1 MAWLKKKREKAV
13 INFIDIDKDLMSIR
27 ESVELSGKSGESVE
41 YDPTNDIKDLEGKGY
56 VLVKNNFNGDGN
68 QPSYTE
74 DTKVYLI
81 SFKHDVRPVNLD
93 HPLTKIPSEEYDHP
107 ITFTV
112 AFEGTPT
119 KVKKKIQTAHLF
131 RTLTADKVTSERI
144 ENGKY
149 DSDWQLDSQKFN
161 DVKVPVLPGVH
172 ADQKVVVGPKIDKE
186 DEDIEV
192 SVTYHLNGYLI
203 PVDENGDEIPNVGPY
218 QFATD
223 EKDPTKIA
231 PNQIVPD
238 IEGYTHDQ
246 EIISPQSPDKD
257 ISIIYKTIPKH
268 DAIYL
273 SEDEND
279 ETTNLSEKAPS
290 TYSQLTEDNI
300 QEATTMGI
308 KGQIDEKE
316 IERRIDEQMA
326 IVNFIDLDDEGKQIT
341 SSGPLYGLPGEVIN
355 DLYNTDVPMTA
366 LKEAGFEVIFN
377 NFDGNGQV
385 QTFNQNHLVTQIF
398 TVGLRH
404 INLKEKNESSNSL
417 QAFSQQQGEV
427 LKKLENY
434 QPTES
439 SKDLETITAV
449 AKDTIEVL
457 NQFLEKNQTVENTR
471 NSSIKKNNSKLE
483 DK

>member
-13 INFIDIDKDLMSIR
+13 INFIDIDKELMSIR
-27 ESVELSGKSGESVE
+27 ESVELSGKSNDPIE

-56 VLVKNNFNGDGN
+56 VLVKNNFNGDGS

-93 HPLTKIPSEEYDHP
+93 HPLTKIPSKEYDHP

-112 AFEGTPT
+112 TYEGTPT
-119 KVKKKIQTAHLF
+119 KVKKNIQTAHLF
-131 RTLTADKVTSERI
+131 RTLTADKVTSQRI

-149 DSDWQLDSQKFN
+149 DSDWQLDRQKFD

-172 ADQKVVVGPKIDKE
+172 ADQKIVVWPKVDNK
-186 DEDIEV
+186 DVEV

-257 ISIIYKTIPKH
+257 ISIIYKTIPKE
-268 DAIYL
+268 DTTYISDTENIDL
-273 SEDEND
+273 SQAD
-279 ETTNLSEKAPS
+279 SS
-290 TYSQLTEDNI
+290 TYSPSGNGDLKENDV
-300 QEATTMGI
+300 QEAIMGI
-308 KGQIDEKE
+308 KGQVDEKE
-316 IERRIDEQMA
+316 MERRIDEQMA
-326 IVNFIDLDDEGKQIT
+326 IVNFIDLDDDGKQIT
-341 SSGPLYGLPGEVIN
+341 SSGPLYGLPGESIN

-366 LKEAGFEVIFN
+366 LKEAGFEVVFN

-404 INLKEKNESSNSL
+404 INSKEKNESSNSL

-434 QPTES
+434 QSTGN

-457 NQFLEKNQTVENTR
+457 NKFLEKNQTVENTK
-471 NSSIKKNNSKLE
+471 NSTTKK
-483 DK
+483 

>member
-27 ESVELSGKSGESVE
+27 ESVELSGKSDDPIE

-56 VLVKNNFNGDGN
+56 VLVKNNFNGDGS

-112 AFEGTPT
+112 NFEGTPT
-119 KVKKKIQTAHLF
+119 KVKKNIQTAHLF

-149 DSDWQLDSQKFN
+149 DSDWQLDRQKFD

-172 ADQKVVVGPKIDKE
+172 ADQKIVVGPKVD
-186 DEDIEV
+186 DEDVEV

-223 EKDPTKIA
+223 ENDPTKIA

-238 IEGYTHDQ
+238 IEGYTHAQ
-246 EIISPQSPDKD
+246 EVISPQSPDKD

-273 SEDEND
+273 SEAEND
-279 ETTNLSEKAPS
+279 ETTNLSEKASS
-290 TYSQLTEDNI
+290 TYSQLKEDNI

-326 IVNFIDLDDEGKQIT
+326 IVNFIDLDDDGKQIT
-341 SSGPLYGLPGEVIN
+341 SSGPLYGLPGESIN

-366 LKEAGFEVIFN
+366 LKEAGFEVVFN

-385 QTFNQNHLVTQIF
+385 QSFNQNHLVTQIF

-404 INLKEKNESSNSL
+404 INLKEKTESYHPIQEL
-417 QAFSQQQGEV
+417 AQKQEEA
-427 LKKLENY
+427 LKKLEDY
-434 QPTES
+434 QPSGKS
-439 SKDLETITAV
+439 SDLETVTAV
-449 AKDTIEVL
+449 AKSTIELL
-457 NQFLEKNQTVENTR
+457 NKFLEKNQITD
-471 NSSIKKNNSKLE
+471 KANNSKLE
-483 DK
+483 A

>member
-27 ESVELSGKSGESVE
+27 ESVELSGKSDDPIE
-41 YDPTNDIKDLEGKGY
+41 YDPTNDIKDLERKGY

-81 SFKHDVRPVNLD
+81 SFKHDVRPVNPD
-93 HPLTKIPSEEYDHP
+93 HPVTKIPSEEYDHP

-112 AFEGTPT
+112 TFEGTPT

-131 RTLTADKVTSERI
+131 PTLTADKVTSKRI

-149 DSDWQLDSQKFN
+149 DSDWQLDRQKFD

-172 ADQKVVVGPKIDKE
+172 ADQKIVVGPKVDK
-186 DEDIEV
+186 EDIEV

-203 PVDENGDEIPNVGPY
+203 PVDEIPNVGPY

-238 IEGYTHDQ
+238 IEGYTH
-246 EIISPQSPDKD
+246 
-257 ISIIYKTIPKH
+257 
-268 DAIYL
+268 A
-273 SEDEND
+273 
-279 ETTNLSEKAPS
+279 
-290 TYSQLTEDNI
+290 
-300 QEATTMGI
+300 
-308 KGQIDEKE
+308 
-316 IERRIDEQMA
+316 
-326 IVNFIDLDDEGKQIT
+326 
-341 SSGPLYGLPGEVIN
+341 
-355 DLYNTDVPMTA
+355 
-366 LKEAGFEVIFN
+366 
-377 NFDGNGQV
+377 QV

-398 TVGLRH
+398 AVGLRH

-434 QPTES
+434 QPTGN

-457 NQFLEKNQTVENTR
+457 NKFLEKNQTVENTK
-471 NSSIKKNNSKLE
+471 NSATKKINSKLE
-483 DK
+483 DKQS